1 MQIFCIA
8 PLLNKEVASS
18 IKARVSVFY
27 DTFSTV
33 CLDCPVALTGDSLH
47 VLDVEM
53 LEAATVFGDSLHTAI
68 RHQGAALHAELLQVG
83 AVF

>member
-1 MQIFCIA
+1 M
-8 PLLNKEVASS
+8 
-18 IKARVSVFY
+18 FY

-33 CLDCPVALTGDSLH
+33 CLDCPVSLTGDPLH

-53 LEAATVFGDSLHTAI
+53 LEAATVFGDSLHATI

-83 AVF
+83 TVF

>member
-1 MQIFCIA
+1 MQLFCIA
-8 PLLNKEVASS
+8 PLLNKEIASS
-18 IKARVSVFY
+18 VKARVSVFY

-33 CLDCPVALTGDSLH
+33 CLDRSVSLTGDPLH
-47 VLDVEM
+47 ILDVEM
-53 LEAATVFGDSLHTAI
+53 LEAATILGDSLHSAV